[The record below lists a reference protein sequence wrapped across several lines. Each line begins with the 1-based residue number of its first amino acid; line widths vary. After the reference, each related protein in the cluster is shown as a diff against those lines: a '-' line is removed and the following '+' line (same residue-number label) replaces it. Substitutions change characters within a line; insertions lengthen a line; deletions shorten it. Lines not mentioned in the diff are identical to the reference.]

1 MYFNT
6 LLSLSVIMVGIN
18 RDGGMETNTYDG
30 NCCRMWTMF
39 CK

>member
-6 LLSLSVIMVGIN
+6 LLSLSVIMVSIN
-18 RDGGMETNTYDG
+18 RGGGMETNADDDTCY
-30 NCCRMWTMF
+30 RMWTMF